1 MRLTCSRRWRSIGPK
16 QFSNYRSNP
25 PTRTP
30 GGAGSWE
37 QARDRGPVTSVS
49 SPVDTPLAVDYG
61 SDVIPI
67 AAWIP
72 NFVPELPNGE
82 DIPLEQNTMPIA
94 L

>member
-1 MRLTCSRRWRSIGPK
+1 MRLTCSRPWRSIGPK
-16 QFSNYRSNP
+16 QFSNYRQSNP
-25 PTRTP
+25 PRTP

-49 SPVDTPLAVDYG
+49 SPVDTPLALDYG
-61 SDVIPI
+61 SDEVFF
-67 AAWIP
+67 AAWMP

-82 DIPLEQNTMPIA
+82 DIPFEQNTMHIA